1 MTNTDGGYLFVH
13 FTGTE
18 HHASDEQIYFAL
30 SPDGL
35 HWHDLHQQQPVLTF
49 DVGEIS

>member
-18 HHASDEQIYFAL
+18 HPASGEQIYFATACTGMICTSS
-30 SPDGL
+30 SP
-35 HWHDLHQQQPVLTF
+35 
-49 DVGEIS
+49 S